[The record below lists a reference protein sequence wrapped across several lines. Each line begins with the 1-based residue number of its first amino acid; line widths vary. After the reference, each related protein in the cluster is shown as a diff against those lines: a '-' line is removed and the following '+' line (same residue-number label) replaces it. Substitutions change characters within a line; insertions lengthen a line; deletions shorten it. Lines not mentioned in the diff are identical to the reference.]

1 MGMPWEASMQ
11 TLYSV
16 NELIDASENK
26 LSIHT
31 IKDYCRRGELHPC
44 IYFEGNI
51 VCIHEER
58 FQDSIDKRDPV
69 AHIET
74 VSWARKF
81 KGYISAS
88 NFIDYI
94 TISFLSL
101 YNIFTSFTLDIY

>member
-1 MGMPWEASMQ
+1 MQ
-11 TLYSV
+11 KLFSL
-16 NELIDASENK
+16 NEIIDASENK

-51 VCIHEER
+51 VCIHDER
-58 FQDSIDKRDPV
+58 FQNSIDKRDPV

-74 VSWARKF
+74 VSWARTF

-94 TISFLSL
+94 AHTDTQASDVF
-101 YNIFTSFTLDIY
+101 F